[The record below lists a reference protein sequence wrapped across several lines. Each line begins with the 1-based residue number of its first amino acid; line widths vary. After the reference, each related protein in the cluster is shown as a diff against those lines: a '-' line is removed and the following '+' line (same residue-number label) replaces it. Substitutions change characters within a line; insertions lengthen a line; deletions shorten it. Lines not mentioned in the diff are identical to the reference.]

1 VKYVI
6 LALVALAVFGLGYIR
21 LAPDDVAQWH
31 VDPQTVKRGPKPN
44 QFVLRDGD
52 GDAESPVFDMS
63 ADDLAQV
70 FDDYALSRPRVT
82 RLAGD
87 PQQLW
92 VTYIQRSKWFG
103 FPDYISVRALPAEAG
118 RSALV
123 IYSRARYGGSD
134 LGVNEA
140 RIAKWIDGLR
150 RILADRP
157 AAAEQL

>member
-1 VKYVI
+1 MKYVI
-6 LALVALAVFGLGYIR
+6 LAVFALAVFGLGYIR

-44 QFVLRDGD
+44 QFLVRAGD
-52 GDAESPVFDMS
+52 GDLDSPVFDMP
-63 ADDLAQV
+63 AGDLAQIL
-70 FDDYALSRPRVT
+70 DDYALSQPRVT

-87 PQQLW
+87 PKQLW
-92 VTYIQRSKWFG
+92 TTYIQRSKWFG

-140 RIAKWIDGLR
+140 RIAKWIEGLR

-157 AAAEQL
+157 AIAE

>member
-1 VKYVI
+1 MKYVI

-21 LAPDDVAQWH
+21 LAPDNVAQWH
-31 VDPQTVKRGPKPN
+31 VDPQTVKRDPKPN
-44 QFVLRDGD
+44 QFLMRAGD

-87 PQQLW
+87 PQQHW

-103 FPDYISVRALPAEAG
+103 FPDYISVRIVPVEAG

-123 IYSRARYGGSD
+123 VYSRARYGGSD

-140 RIAKWIDGLR
+140 RITGWVEALR
-150 RILADRP
+150 RIEAERSS
-157 AAAEQL
+157 AAAE

>member
-1 VKYVI
+1 MKYVI
-6 LALVALAVFGLGYIR
+6 LALVALAAFGLAYIR
-21 LAPDDVAQWH
+21 LAPDNIAQWH

-44 QFVLRDGD
+44 QFLMRNGD
-52 GDAESPVFDMS
+52 GDVESPVFDMS
-63 ADDLAQV
+63 AADLAQI

-92 VTYIQRSKWFG
+92 STYIQRSKWFG
-103 FPDYISVRALPAEAG
+103 FPDYISVRIIPFEAG

-123 IYSRARYGGSD
+123 VYSRARYGGSD

-140 RIAKWIDGLR
+140 RITGWVAALR
-150 RILADRP
+150 RIGAARSAP
-157 AAAEQL
+157 AAE